1 MLIWREG
8 WRSSRCLQCQKEA
21 GWAPELGDRGPAAS
35 QAALW
40 GSQKLRLSGEEQS
53 NQALAVTTIT
63 TSFISIIQGKR
74 EKAKSLL
81 GILNFVSLKY
91 PKMSSIQ
98 HFIYTVSIKNLLS
111 SINGS
116 LFFFFFNRSLWS
128 SGDKHEQ
135 IWGLFFQPR
144 TVSSTVLAQ
153 GRSMS
158 LGTVENDTSDKTCC
172 GSLLTVA
179 NTMFQ

>member
-1 MLIWREG
+1 M
-8 WRSSRCLQCQKEA
+8 
-21 GWAPELGDRGPAAS
+21 
-35 QAALW
+35 
-40 GSQKLRLSGEEQS
+40 RLSGEEQS

-111 SINGS
+111 STRMMIKVYQGA
-116 LFFFFFNRSLWS
+116 LE
-128 SGDKHEQ
+128 G
-135 IWGLFFQPR
+135 
-144 TVSSTVLAQ
+144 VLPI
-153 GRSMS
+153 
-158 LGTVENDTSDKTCC
+158 
-172 GSLLTVA
+172 
-179 NTMFQ
+179 

>member
-1 MLIWREG
+1 MTWTSVEFQAEALAMCRTDWNREHRG
-8 WRSSRCLQCQKEA
+8 SAESRNGSPNCDESGK
-21 GWAPELGDRGPAAS
+21 GDGLWNGFSVHCVIVWKKVWVGNNKHLKLKKKKKKTRGKVE
-35 QAALW
+35 

-111 SINGS
+111 STRMMIKVYQGA
-116 LFFFFFNRSLWS
+116 LEGVLP
-128 SGDKHEQ
+128 
-135 IWGLFFQPR
+135 IWLQEC
-144 TVSSTVLAQ
+144 S
-153 GRSMS
+153 
-158 LGTVENDTSDKTCC
+158 
-172 GSLLTVA
+172 
-179 NTMFQ
+179 

>member
-63 TSFISIIQGKR
+63 TSFISMIQGKR

-111 SINGS
+111 STRMMIKVYQRALEGV
-116 LFFFFFNRSLWS
+116 LP
-128 SGDKHEQ
+128 
-135 IWGLFFQPR
+135 IWLQECSQSDLR
-144 TVSSTVLAQ
+144 TPTFH
-153 GRSMS
+153 
-158 LGTVENDTSDKTCC
+158 SD
-172 GSLLTVA
+172 SQ
-179 NTMFQ
+179 MFWY